1 MEKMYEFIGGRKMF
15 LALILAM
22 SVTLFLLIEK
32 CDFDQWSNFV
42 IWIFGT
48 YAVGNGVEH
57 LSKGIKK

>member
-1 MEKMYEFIGGRKMF
+1 MERMYNYIGGRKMF

-22 SVTLFLLIEK
+22 AVTIFLLIEK